1 MLRLVRTSC
10 MQWSVSP
17 PQPPP
22 AANGGQLQPHS
33 LPTGHPL
40 TTTCPPVRFTV
51 DFCPQLDN
59 LLPPSPSPC
68 GHPANQYPLVI
79 PIKSRRS
86 TIIRWCLCPG
96 WIRTIS
102 PPRRHNVRHL
112 TFHPSPIVWRSML
125 NEPCV
130 CDWSKPDSQ
139 RMELVDK

>member
-1 MLRLVRTSC
+1 MSNVVLVAGDSVLRLVRTSC

-79 PIKSRRS
+79 PIKSRRKY
-86 TIIRWCLCPG
+86 
-96 WIRTIS
+96 
-102 PPRRHNVRHL
+102 H
-112 TFHPSPIVWRSML
+112 HPLVSLPWLDL
-125 NEPCV
+125 NNFSSEKTQRQTSHFP
-130 CDWSKPDSQ
+130 SKPDCL
-139 RMELVDK
+139 EVDVK